1 MTCIFTVTRVK
12 RVLRI
17 SFIQAV
23 VWKWADKWMMMYE
36 LLCLSSACVYSATSI
51 KPFIS
56 GHCWLNKQSRL
67 TEKLQTRC
75 PCAGLSLIYR
85 LMEKQTCFVFI
96 TVRPISRA
104 SNAEKSRKKITRKS
118 LFQLKLFMKNNIPE
132 EFPPLRLIM
141 WSVISLTLVLS
152 VCLVSRCSLAPS
164 RCSSLIRTRGSISAC
179 CCASSWTT
187 DRKWVLS
194 RAGWSK
200 SSPNPPRRDS
210 PWRTLI
216 VGLFHF

>member
-1 MTCIFTVTRVK
+1 
-12 RVLRI
+12 
-17 SFIQAV
+17 
-23 VWKWADKWMMMYE
+23 MYE
-36 LLCLSSACVYSATSI
+36 LLCLSGACVYSATSI

-67 TEKLQTRC
+67 TEKLHGCKPFAYLLTDGETDVLC
-75 PCAGLSLIYR
+75 LYCC
-85 LMEKQTCFVFI
+85 TTF
-96 TVRPISRA
+96 SRA
-104 SNAEKSRKKITRKS
+104 SNAEKSRNKMTRKS
-118 LFQLKLFMKNNIPE
+118 LFQLKLFMKNNIPA
-132 EFPPLRLIM
+132 LRLIM
-141 WSVISLTLVLS
+141 WSVISLTLMLS

-179 CCASSWTT
+179 CCASSWAT
-187 DRKWVLS
+187 DRKWVRS